1 MRVHVSHLA
10 AGMLA
15 LLMLAATAPSSSADD
30 TGVALAR
37 IFEHQVTRRLTV
49 PPDEQQHYASLL
61 DTALHRAGIEQLPPE
76 YVVLVDRNPRVQA
89 AMIYWKSSTGGFEF
103 IGATAVSTGLPGKYE
118 HFETP
123 VGVYDHVLDNPDF
136 RSEGT
141 LNEFG
146 IRGYGATGQRIFD
159 FGWVT
164 APKGWGDHGVSQM
177 RLQLHATD
185 PDILEPRL
193 GSAQSKGCI
202 RTNASFNAFVDRYG
216 VLDGHYDRAIA
227 AGQRFW
233 VLSPERQ
240 ATPWSGR
247 YMVIVDSE
255 RETRPAWA
263 RPTANSAGARRTR

>member
-1 MRVHVSHLA
+1 MRVDISYRA
-10 AGMLA
+10 TTLA
-15 LLMLAATAPSSSADD
+15 LLMLATAAPPLASAED
-30 TGVALAR
+30 GSLALAPV
-37 IFEHQVTRRLTV
+37 FEQQVMRRLSV
-49 PPDEQQHYASLL
+49 PHEEQQHYASLL
-61 DTALHRAGIEQLPPE
+61 DAALQHAGVQQLPPE

-89 AMIYWKSSTGGFEF
+89 AMIFWKSASGGFEF

-146 IRGYGATGQRIFD
+146 IRGYGAKGRRIFD

-164 APKGWGDHGVSQM
+164 APKGWGDHSPGQM

-185 PDILEPRL
+185 PDVLEPRL

-202 RTNASFNAFVDRYG
+202 RTNASFNTFVDQYG
-216 VLDGHYDRAIA
+216 VLDAHYDRAIA
-227 AGQRFW
+227 NGQNLW
-233 VLSPERQ
+233 VLSPERKP
-240 ATPWSGR
+240 TPWSGR
-247 YMVIVDSE
+247 YLVVVDSE
-255 RETRPAWA
+255 RRERPAWA
-263 RPTANSAGARRTR
+263 RTSASQPRKRN